1 MDLSPTVLIVGIVAM
16 IVLMVLLPQIP
27 VGWLGA
33 LLIAV
38 FGFFFV
44 TVSSRLV
51 GMVGSSSNP
60 VSGMTIATVLLAAI
74 VMRATGWS
82 GMTGMVAALAVWC
95 GGMHCGCNSW

>member
-38 FGFFFV
+38 F
-44 TVSSRLV
+44 VSS
-51 GMVGSSSNP
+51 
-60 VSGMTIATVLLAAI
+60 LLP
-74 VMRATGWS
+74 
-82 GMTGMVAALAVWC
+82 LA
-95 GGMHCGCNSW
+95 HA